1 MSLFKR
7 NKTWWTDFSVNGAR
21 YRLSLDTSDWR
32 EAQSREKEKIAEAQT
47 GKLTPQTQSFARL
60 AFPEAVARW
69 LEEKRPRV
77 APKTHVT
84 ELERANAPKQF
95 FGQARLKDI
104 TSEAVL
110 AYMRQ
115 RSEQGLSNATIN
127 RELDII
133 RGVLKRA
140 RLWYRMAD
148 DVKPL
153 PARSNIGRALSMDE
167 EARLLRIAASRPEWN
182 MVRLA
187 MVLALNTTCR
197 GCELKGLH
205 WRDVDFLGRT
215 IAIRRSKTEAGIR
228 TIPLNA
234 NAWKAILALRE
245 RAMLLFGENLNL
257 DWYVFF
263 RREGFSKAEPDK
275 PAETWRTAWRSLTR
289 AIECP
294 ACGLLQ
300 PPRESCAN
308 EQCKADL
315 REVKSSL
322 AGLRFHDLRHT
333 AITKL
338 AESQTSD
345 STIMAIA
352 GHVSDTMLRHYS
364 HIRQEAM
371 RRALDG
377 LAWPAAEGGYVTN
390 HVTNRVGDAANSLQ
404 VSEKIGGADGIRTHD
419 LLDAIEARSQLRHG
433 PTEKEIPLNFYSIPP
448 LRRSIKRPNQPKTA
462 VLWFWARGTSF
473 PRSCGTAAQENSRL
487 VPRAVCP

>member
-7 NKTWWTDFSVNGAR
+7 GKTWWTDFSINGMR
-21 YRLSLDTSDWR
+21 YRLSLDTIDWR
-32 EAQSREKEKIAEAQT
+32 EAQSREKEKIAAASA
-47 GKLTPQTQSFARL
+47 GKLTPETQCFARI
-60 AFPEAVARW
+60 AFPEAAARW
-69 LEEKRPRV
+69 LAEKRPRV
-77 APKTHVT
+77 APKTYIT
-84 ELERANAPKQF
+84 ELERANAPKLF

-104 TSEAVL
+104 TVESVL

-140 RLWYRMAD
+140 RLWHRMAD

-153 PARSNIGRALSMDE
+153 PARSNIGRALSMDQ
-167 EARLLRIAASRPEWN
+167 EARLLRISASRPEWN
-182 MVRLA
+182 TARLA

-215 IAIRRSKTEAGIR
+215 ITIHRSKTEAGIR

-234 NAWKAILALRE
+234 NAWWAILALRE
-245 RAMLLFGENLNL
+245 RAMLLFGENLNP

-263 RREGFSKAEPDK
+263 RKEGFSKAEPDK
-275 PAETWRTAWRSLTR
+275 PSEGWRTAWRSLTR
-289 AIECP
+289 AVECP

-300 PPRESCAN
+300 PPGESCAN
-308 EQCKADL
+308 EQCKAGL
-315 REVKSSL
+315 RGVKSPL

-345 STIMAIA
+345 STVMAIA
-352 GHVSDTMLRHYS
+352 GHVSEAMLRHYS

-371 RRALDG
+371 RQALDG
-377 LAWPAAEGGYVTN
+377 LAGPAVEGGYVTN
-390 HVTNRVGDAANSLQ
+390 HVTKRPGKSSRLPEV
-404 VSEKIGGADGIRTHD
+404 VEKIGGRHGIRTHD
-419 LLDAIEARSQLRHG
+419 LLVANEALSQL
-433 PTEKEIPLNFYSIPP
+433 S
-448 LRRSIKRPNQPKTA
+448 
-462 VLWFWARGTSF
+462 
-473 PRSCGTAAQENSRL
+473 
-487 VPRAVCP
+487 